1 MYFRKIYNCV
11 IFFNVTETSYKAN
24 EELHKV
30 FTKARSEFKSQLN
43 FNGTLYSD
51 LNILASTVPYFYI
64 SDEFRIFS
72 PEGMH
77 LIVCVHGLDGNSA
90 DLRLVKTYLEL
101 GLPGTY
107 LDFLMSERN
116 QGDTFSDF
124 DTLTDRYEIN
134 LLFARFIR
142 YFSFLD

>member
-1 MYFRKIYNCV
+1 MY
-11 IFFNVTETSYKAN
+11 
-24 EELHKV
+24 KV
-30 FTKARSEFKSQLN
+30 FTKARNEFKSQLN

-51 LNILASTVPYFYI
+51 LNTLASTVPYFYI

-101 GLPGTY
+101 GSPGAY

-124 DTLTDRYEIN
+124 DTLTDRYVVEKCVFLRGVDLIKILQLQISN
-134 LLFARFIR
+134 GNIALFRSVQCTANAC
-142 YFSFLD
+142 